1 MQADGGAEDEAGR
14 LEREAQANWKGRK
27 AEREAKSAVQADDA
41 AEREAE
47 RLSRKVQ
54 PGCSTG
60 RRDSRRVGSWNPK
73 DGHEGWLEAQAESK
87 STMTRSAEA
96 GNRRSE
102 VGSKD
107 SRADAP
113 ETQVEGAIERQ
124 SRRKRQPTQV
134 GGSDRR
140 RGRTRKL
147 QTRVDSGNVRQRR
160 RC

>member
-1 MQADGGAEDEAGR
+1 VQADGGAEDEAGR
-14 LEREAQANWKGRK
+14 LEREAQANWTGRK
-27 AEREAKSAVQADDA
+27 AEREAKSAVQADDT

-73 DGHEGWLEAQAESK
+73 DGHEGWFEAQAESK
-87 STMTRSAEA
+87 STMTRPTDA
-96 GNRRSE
+96 GDRRSR

-107 SRADAP
+107 SRADAL
-113 ETQVEGAIERQ
+113 ETQIEGEYGRH
-124 SRRKRQPTQV
+124 SRRKRRPTQV
-134 GGSDRR
+134 GRNDRR
-140 RGRTRKL
+140 RGRTNKL
-147 QTRVDSGNVRQRR
+147 ETQVEGGTVRQRR

>member
-1 MQADGGAEDEAGR
+1 MQV
-14 LEREAQANWKGRK
+14 ERPGRK
-27 AEREAKSAVQADDA
+27 AKPDDPSTAQADDRT
-41 AEREAE
+41 EREAE
-47 RLSRKVQ
+47 RLSRKDQ
-54 PGCSTG
+54 PGSSTG

-113 ETQVEGAIERQ
+113 ETQVEG
-124 SRRKRQPTQV
+124 
-134 GGSDRR
+134 
-140 RGRTRKL
+140 
-147 QTRVDSGNVRQRR
+147 
-160 RC
+160 